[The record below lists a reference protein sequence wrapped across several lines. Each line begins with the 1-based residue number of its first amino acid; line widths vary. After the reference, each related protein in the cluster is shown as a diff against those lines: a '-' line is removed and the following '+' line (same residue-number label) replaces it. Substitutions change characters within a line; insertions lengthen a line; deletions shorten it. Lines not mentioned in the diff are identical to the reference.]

1 MQSTPSSPPAK
12 KLADTTHELRRPG
25 IGRLTF
31 NPIIWLVDQAND
43 LPAWFVVGNDRIRTV
58 VADMPDQ
65 QVRLSVAERLAR
77 DLPGVDA
84 MSEHDR
90 ANAVRAFASLT
101 DGLTVQAMMQ
111 KRTVART
118 QDLPFGQIAD
128 AIRLYCVG
136 IADNPWRQA
145 YLYDRIRSA
154 EQEITRS
161 VKGQSQAVLQT
172 LDILKRPVTGLTA
185 AQSSNS
191 GNRPRG
197 ILFFAGPTGV
207 GKTELAKAITRL
219 LFGGEQACIRF
230 DMSEFA
236 SEHSDERLIGAPP
249 GYVGFD
255 AGGELV
261 NAARQRPFSVVLFD
275 EIEKAHSK
283 ILDKFLQIL
292 DDGRLTDG
300 RGDTVYFS
308 ESVIIFT
315 SNLGVYVRDDHGQPV
330 LNVSHSD
337 GYGEVSQKT
346 HKAIQDHLRFQ
357 LQRPELLNRIGD
369 NIVVFDFIRDDVAQQ
384 IMDKML
390 GNVTERVR
398 DEHDVTLEIGEQP

>member
-1 MQSTPSSPPAK
+1 M
-12 KLADTTHELRRPG
+12 
-25 IGRLTF
+25 
-31 NPIIWLVDQAND
+31 
-43 LPAWFVVGNDRIRTV
+43 

-219 LFGGEQACIRF
+219 LFGGEQAYIRF

-236 SEHSDERLIGAPP
+236 SGHSDERLIGAPP

-315 SNLGVYVRDDHGQPV
+315 SSLGVYVRDDHGQPV

-337 GYGEVSQKT
+337 GYGEVSQKI